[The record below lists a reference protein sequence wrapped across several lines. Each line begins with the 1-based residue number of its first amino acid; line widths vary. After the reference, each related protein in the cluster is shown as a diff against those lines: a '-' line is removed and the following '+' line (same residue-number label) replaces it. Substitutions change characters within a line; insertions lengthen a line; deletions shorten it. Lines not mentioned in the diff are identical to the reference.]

1 MVNLEQQIQ
10 AEVEGYQG
18 PHQELIACAPFFF
31 RMLTRILEDPEL
43 PARLRPLVLVTI
55 AYFLMPA
62 DTISEDLTGPR
73 GYLDD
78 LFLTAMT
85 ADAIAREMASG
96 ELLERNWEGDG
107 SILSLIRTVLSKE
120 KDLIGDQR
128 EVMLWYTGFEHLV

>member
-1 MVNLEQQIQ
+1 MFNLEQQIQ

-18 PHQELIACAPFFF
+18 PHQELIACAPFVF
-31 RMLTRILEDPEL
+31 RLLTRILEDPEL

-78 LFLTAMT
+78 LFLSAMT

-96 ELLERNWEGDG
+96 DLLERNWEGDG
-107 SILSLIRTVLSKE
+107 SILALVRTVLNQE

-128 EVMLWYTGFEHLV
+128 EVVLWYTGFEHLI